1 MSAFSRKSQMIVNTG
16 KSLLN
21 QLYTIKS
28 KQDHN
33 VGEIA

>member
-1 MSAFSRKSQMIVNTG
+1 MSAFPHKIQMIVNTG

-28 KQDHN
+28 EQDHN

>member
-1 MSAFSRKSQMIVNTG
+1 MSAFPSKRQMIVNTG
-16 KSLLN
+16 NSLLN
-21 QLYTIKS
+21 QLYSIKS